1 LNVDEVIAMDLQI
14 FANMLDDIEI
24 VTAVSGRNGSGELS
38 SRKCL
43 FVSLPIVVNISADM
57 S

>member
-1 LNVDEVIAMDLQI
+1 MDLQI